1 MGDLS
6 HYVVFVGVNV
16 CFAWIGMS
24 AWEIESFNFL
34 ISWETL
40 KMEIVLL
47 EGNAFGFWQINL
59 DLILI

>member
-1 MGDLS
+1 
-6 HYVVFVGVNV
+6 
-16 CFAWIGMS
+16 MS
-24 AWEIESFNFL
+24 AWQIESFNFL

-47 EGNAFGFWQINL
+47 EGNGFGFLQINL

>member
-1 MGDLS
+1 M
-6 HYVVFVGVNV
+6 GVNV
-16 CFAWIGMS
+16 CSVWIGMS